1 MNWETGSTTSDASAF
16 PGTDNSDSKLSFF
29 KRLAKPFNS
38 ESIAEDIDSCIKNLY
53 QDPDI
58 LEQKCTTTSRDKV
71 KGNVDSDVKPDKS
84 KGVERTARQNASH
97 YSNKTAQSVIASLP
111 EGFFTQGFDPVA
123 MLPIEIASW
132 GDGDLTEQFMTKIE
146 DVDTDKDMILSS
158 LSDLIEANYSDL
170 MGCMRDVYDIDL
182 DLSRAGLQVTSSR
195 RKITQASKVL
205 EGGAIKIAV
214 LHAKRE
220 RLALAAAMAKS
231 LKSLM
236 DVHRAMLN
244 DVTIGALAKAAEGA
258 SSLLFSLQNDSYGQ
272 FRALFNLKGVVK
284 KNIITVRQKTDRALL
299 RICSRK
305 FAPTEYADIIRAYL
319 VLDCIAE
326 TLSVPLCLQATAED
340 TVFDTKGCMEV
351 KGVCVCVCVCECM
364 CECDCVVV
372 RMGVCVRER
381 KCVCVSLSVS
391 VCVCVCVHVCVY
403 MCMCTYACVCVCVY
417 VCM

>member
-1 MNWETGSTTSDASAF
+1 MSNWETGSTTSDISAF
-16 PGTDNSDSKLSFF
+16 TGTENADSKLSFF
-29 KRLAKPFNS
+29 KRLSKPFNS
-38 ESIAEDIDSCIKNLY
+38 ESIAEDIYSCIKNLY
-53 QDPDI
+53 QDPDV

-71 KGNVDSDVKPDKS
+71 TRSIDPLTQPVKS
-84 KGVERTARQNASH
+84 VERTARQNASH

-123 MLPIEIASW
+123 LLPVEIASW

-170 MGCMRDVYDIDL
+170 MGCMRDVYDIDM

-195 RKITQASKVL
+195 RKITQASKAL
-205 EGGAIKIAV
+205 EGGAMKIAI

-236 DVHRAMLN
+236 DVHRAMLS

-305 FAPTEYADIIRAYL
+305 FAPTEYADIVRAYL

-351 KGVCVCVCVCECM
+351 RVA
-364 CECDCVVV
+364 
-372 RMGVCVRER
+372 
-381 KCVCVSLSVS
+381 VS
-391 VCVCVCVHVCVY
+391 
-403 MCMCTYACVCVCVY
+403 
-417 VCM
+417 